1 MPIES
6 INLISKYFGPED
18 VSLDQISSKVW
29 KKRKNQA
36 LKKSFDVAAEL
47 IEVQAKR
54 NAFQGIKYIIPNEYK
69 YFISKFPY
77 QETPDQLSSM
87 KEVEDDLLKEKPMER
102 LVCGEVGFGK
112 TEIAM
117 RASFIASYNNKQTCI
132 LVPTT
137 LLAQQHL
144 YSFKKRFED
153 TPINISDTE
162 ILLKPK

>member
-18 VSLDQISSKVW
+18 ISLDQISSKVW

-69 YFISKFPY
+69 YFIYTISIN
-77 QETPDQLSSM
+77 
-87 KEVEDDLLKEKPMER
+87 
-102 LVCGEVGFGK
+102 K
-112 TEIAM
+112 T
-117 RASFIASYNNKQTCI
+117 N
-132 LVPTT
+132 
-137 LLAQQHL
+137 H
-144 YSFKKRFED
+144 KKCF
-153 TPINISDTE
+153 S
-162 ILLKPK
+162 